1 MQNTRDASDGVC
13 EHQAYAPHITLLTLD
28 DLSSVR
34 HVHAST
40 YRTFSAS
47 MLSDGDINATIR
59 YIYSQ
64 EYLDY
69 LLSHDVYVARIENN
83 VAGTLSLVPYRG
95 DAKSARIN
103 EMLVH
108 PLYQRMGVGG
118 HLLEVCETDALKKG
132 YCELLTRTI
141 SQAEG
146 FMLMHGFH
154 ATSHGNI
161 RLKSNV
167 EIRVVYMRKT
177 LSKAQVIAH
186 GKDEIEH
193 RPL

>member
-1 MQNTRDASDGVC
+1 MQQPC
-13 EHQAYAPHITLLTLD
+13 APEITLLTLD

-34 HVHAST
+34 HVHAT
-40 YRTFSAS
+40 TFRTFSAS
-47 MLSDGDINATIR
+47 MLSDSEIEATIR

-64 EYLDY
+64 DHLDY
-69 LLSHDVYVARIENN
+69 LMSHDVYVARIENN
-83 VAGTLSLVPYRG
+83 VAGTISLVPYRG

-108 PLYQRMGVGG
+108 PLYQRMGVGS

-141 SQAEG
+141 SQGEG
-146 FMLMHGFH
+146 FMLMHGYH
-154 ATSHGNI
+154 ATSHGNL

-177 LSKAQVIAH
+177 LSNVQAKAH

-193 RPL
+193 RSL